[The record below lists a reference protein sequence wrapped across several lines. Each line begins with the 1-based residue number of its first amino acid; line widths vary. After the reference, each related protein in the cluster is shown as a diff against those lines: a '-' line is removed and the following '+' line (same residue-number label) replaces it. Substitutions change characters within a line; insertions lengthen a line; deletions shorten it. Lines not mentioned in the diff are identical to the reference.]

1 MKTAFPTAATVHEGV
16 EMMRRTGAKSV
27 ISIGNG
33 AVSDVAKGIRALME
47 SGAKTVAEND
57 DKITSLQQSSTA
69 TTNEVSYPHIA
80 VSTTLSPTP
89 SLPGWVCLHHEE
101 DVFTRRSC
109 KEPQVRA
116 IIEWWMLQDTPATLC
131 SELSLLLPI
140 FRFFSSLCALSL
152 SLADFRW

>member
-1 MKTAFPTAATVHEGV
+1 VKTAFPTAATIHEGV
-16 EMMRRTGAKSV
+16 EMARRTGAKSV

-33 AVSDVAKGIRALME
+33 AVGDVAKGIRALME

-57 DKITSLQQSSTA
+57 KINARLSTA

-109 KEPQVRA
+109 NEPQVRA
-116 IIEWWMLQDTPATLC
+116 I
-131 SELSLLLPI
+131 ELI
-140 FRFFSSLCALSL
+140 
-152 SLADFRW
+152 